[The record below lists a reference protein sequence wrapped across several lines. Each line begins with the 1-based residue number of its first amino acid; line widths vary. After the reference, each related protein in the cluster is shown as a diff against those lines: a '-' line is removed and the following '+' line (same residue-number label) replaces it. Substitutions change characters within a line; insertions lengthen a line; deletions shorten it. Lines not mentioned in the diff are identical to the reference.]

1 MRCSIVSRAGQTLA
15 SGRFRIS
22 QDENNHLYLDFES
35 DRGRYVE
42 GGQISEDGDLTSA
55 SQVLLKKFF
64 EVWGVSEITLQAQAK
79 G

>member
-1 MRCSIVSRAGQTLA
+1 MRCSIISRAGQTLA
-15 SGRFRIS
+15 SGRFLIS

-42 GGQISEDGDLTSA
+42 GGQISENGDLTSA
-55 SQVLLKKFF
+55 SQVLLKQFF